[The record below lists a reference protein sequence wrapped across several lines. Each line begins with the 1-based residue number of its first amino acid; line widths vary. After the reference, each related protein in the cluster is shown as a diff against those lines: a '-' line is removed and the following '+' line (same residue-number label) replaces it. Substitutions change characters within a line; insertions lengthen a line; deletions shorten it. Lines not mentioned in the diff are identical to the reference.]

1 MKTSV
6 LAGVWVYMLIAVI
19 AEVYAAESIP
29 DVVTAATAVIAFA
42 LSQAAAIVLFYM
54 NLKEEPG
61 SLIITVIIPLMFL
74 AGLLISMVASLG

>member
-1 MKTSV
+1 MKASV
-6 LAGVWVYMLIAVI
+6 LAGVWIYTLVAVI
-19 AEVYAAESIP
+19 AEVLAAENLHPVLVAASA
-29 DVVTAATAVIAFA
+29 VVTFA
-42 LSQAAAIVLFYM
+42 ISQAAAAVLFYM

>member
-29 DVVTAATAVIAFA
+29 NVVTAATAVIAFA

>member
-6 LAGVWVYMLIAVI
+6 LAVVWVYTLVAVI
-19 AEVYAAESIP
+19 AEVYAAENIP
-29 DVVTAATAVIAFA
+29 NVVTAASAVIAFA
-42 LSQAAAIVLFYM
+42 LSQAAAVVLFYM

-61 SLIITVIIPLMFL
+61 SLIIAVIIPLMFL

>member
-1 MKTSV
+1 
-6 LAGVWVYMLIAVI
+6 MLIAVI

-29 DVVTAATAVIAFA
+29 NVVTAATAVIAFA